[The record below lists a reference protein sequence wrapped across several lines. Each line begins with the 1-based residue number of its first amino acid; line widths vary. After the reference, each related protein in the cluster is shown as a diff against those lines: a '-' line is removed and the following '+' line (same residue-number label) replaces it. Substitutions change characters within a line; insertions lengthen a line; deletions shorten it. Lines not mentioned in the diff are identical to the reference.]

1 MEKLISGTS
10 QNAVTPNSTSSFGLL
25 QAIIR
30 PSVIKN
36 SQKNTLTA
44 IGLS

>member
-1 MEKLISGTS
+1 
-10 QNAVTPNSTSSFGLL
+10 L

-44 IGLS
+44 IGLSWG